1 MPEADY
7 LIVGAGIAG
16 ASLAAELAAYGSV
29 ILIEA
34 EDQPG
39 YHSTGRSAAMFT
51 ETYGPPA
58 IRAITAA
65 SRDFLDTPP
74 AGFSESDLLIPRG
87 ILLIGRAD
95 QAASLDRAEAV
106 AREAEGGR
114 RIGGEEAVA
123 MAPILRPDYVVGAV
137 SEPEAME
144 IDVNALHGGF
154 LRLAKAR
161 GAQLITAA
169 ALRGLERRGGR
180 WFAETA
186 AGPIESAAVINAA
199 GAWADTVGAMA
210 GAATIGLV
218 PKRRT
223 AVVFE
228 PAEAVDAAG
237 MPMVID
243 VDETFYL
250 KPEAGRFLAS
260 PADATPVPPCD
271 VQPEELDIA
280 TAIDRIERATTVAAR
295 RLVNR
300 WAGLRSFVE
309 DGLPVVGWDDRVDGF
324 FWLAGQGGYGIQT
337 APAMARLATALI
349 TDRALPDDIASRGV
363 TGATLS
369 PQRLAKQGAVAL
381 GSGS

>member
-1 MPEADY
+1 MLQAEF

-16 ASLAAELAAYGSV
+16 ASAAAELAAHGSV

-58 IRAITAA
+58 IRALTAA
-65 SRDFLDTPP
+65 SREFLSTPP
-74 AGFSESDLLIPRG
+74 EGFSASRLLIPRG
-87 ILLIGRAD
+87 ILLIGRED
-95 QAASLDRAEAV
+95 QAGSLDRAEAV

-114 RIGGEEAVA
+114 RIGRDEALA
-123 MAPILRPDYVVGAV
+123 MAPILHPDYVSGAV
-137 SEPEAME
+137 SEPAAME
-144 IDVNALHGGF
+144 IDVHALHGGF

-161 GAQLITAA
+161 GARLITGG
-169 ALRGLERRGGR
+169 ALSGLER
-180 WFAETA
+180 WQAHWIAETA
-186 AGPIESAAVINAA
+186 AGPIRAAALVNAA
-199 GAWADTVGAMA
+199 GAWADQVGGMA
-210 GAATIGLV
+210 GAGTIGLV

-223 AVVFE
+223 AIVFE
-228 PAEAVDAAG
+228 PGQPVDAAG

-250 KPEAGRFLAS
+250 KPESGRFLAS
-260 PADATPVPPCD
+260 PADATPVAPCD

-280 TAIDRIERATTVAAR
+280 TAIDRVERATTLAAK

-300 WAGLRSFVE
+300 WAGLRCFVE

-337 APAMARLATALI
+337 APAMARLAAALI
-349 TDRALPDDIASRGV
+349 ANRPPPDDLAARGI
-363 TGATLS
+363 TIATLA
-369 PQRLAKQGAVAL
+369 PHRLAMRGPAA
-381 GSGS
+381 